1 MRLHVTYVKTIY
13 VIRIS
18 ACLRSPISENGG
30 KKMKLK
36 TICFKADEDTILLI
50 EDTMNKLNLNQTD
63 AIIHL
68 MHSKNCNNITQ
79 NNNTIS
85 FYREQL
91 KLYKSLYVE
100 LALDLRN
107 ALNRFEENGEKQVVL
122 DVLEGFKCRI

>member
-1 MRLHVTYVKTIY
+1 
-13 VIRIS
+13 
-18 ACLRSPISENGG
+18 
-30 KKMKLK
+30 MKLK
-36 TICFKADEDTILLI
+36 TICFKADADTILLI
-50 EDTMNKLNLNQTD
+50 EDTMSKLNLNQTD

-68 MHSKNCNNITQ
+68 MHSKNCNSITQ

-107 ALNRFEENGEKQVVL
+107 ALNRFEENGEKQAVL
-122 DVLEGFKCRI
+122 NVLEEFKCRI